1 MPKLL
6 VSSKALLLF
15 FFFFFILAMQVRRYK
30 LIQEY
35 IQGGEVVYKVV
46 KGI

>member
-6 VSSKALLLF
+6 VPSQALL
-15 FFFFFILAMQVRRYK
+15 FFFFILAMRVRRYM

-35 IQGGEVVYKVV
+35 MQGGEVVYKVV